1 MTRRR
6 RTSLP
11 RRCWHALGMLA
22 ATGLFLLAAYGF
34 GELLTAVG
42 R

>member
-1 MTRRR
+1 MTRRPA
-6 RTSLP
+6 SLP
-11 RRCWHALGMLA
+11 RRCLNAAGMLA